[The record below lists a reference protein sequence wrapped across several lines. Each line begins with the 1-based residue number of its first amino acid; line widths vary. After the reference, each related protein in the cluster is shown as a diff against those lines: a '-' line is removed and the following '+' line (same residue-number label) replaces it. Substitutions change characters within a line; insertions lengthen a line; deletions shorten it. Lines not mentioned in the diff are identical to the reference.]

1 MNTLRIAVAL
11 GALNLAI
18 LLAAAAQPWAAGA
31 QGGEDILRG
40 RALELVDEGG
50 KTRARIDV
58 EPNGEVVF
66 RLLDQ
71 QGTIRVKLG
80 AGKEGSGLLLAND
93 ATEPGVHILA
103 KATGSSIRVV
113 NKDGRERL
121 IAP

>member
-1 MNTLRIAVAL
+1 
-11 GALNLAI
+11 
-18 LLAAAAQPWAAGA
+18 
-31 QGGEDILRG
+31 
-40 RALELVDEGG
+40 VDEGG

-58 EPNGEVVF
+58 EPSGEVVL

-113 NKDGRERL
+113 NRDGRERL